1 MSPFT
6 WPVEGRQL
14 LLKGFIEQFV
24 PAMAQ
29 KHKQFG
35 SPYPLHDLFFLLG
48 KYDGRQRT
56 SPSNEQGHQKAS
68 FWSSVCC
75 DASQLFPDTIGVPL
89 LIDRFRSQ
97 T

>member
-1 MSPFT
+1 MQFFDIR
-6 WPVEGRQL
+6 VLVLREGDP
-14 LLKGFIEQFV
+14 G
-24 PAMAQ
+24 
-29 KHKQFG
+29 
-35 SPYPLHDLFFLLG
+35 G
-48 KYDGRQRT
+48 KEHDGRQRT